1 MNFIKCTTD
10 CKLSIIDIPDND
22 FKAIADSIG
31 ADLFQLVRVHSKT
44 LQEEDMIM
52 VVDEEGLLKTGN
64 KCNPVGSILYGTME
78 HDHPI
83 VGDILFARIDRES
96 PERDF
101 ADIPPEDAERII
113 AAMQVAINALI
124 DSGLADQLR
133 TKYDNAKP
141 EPPKV
146 MSFDSFEEYMN
157 AAMGMR
163 GAESRA

>member
-10 CKLSIIDIPDND
+10 CQMSIINLPDND

-31 ADLFQLVRVHSKT
+31 ADLFELVRFYSKA
-44 LQEEDMIM
+44 LQEEDMVMI
-52 VVDEEGLLKTGN
+52 VDEEGLLKTEN
-64 KCNPVGSILYGTME
+64 RCNPVGSVLYGTHE
-78 HDHPI
+78 HGHPI
-83 VGDILFARIDRES
+83 VGDVLFARIDRES

-101 ADIPPEDAERII
+101 ADIPPADAERIV

-133 TKYDNAKP
+133 AKYDNAKP

-163 GAESRA
+163 SAEGRA